1 MDYQRPGKW
10 DHLERKLQKKKL
22 WNKEDLGLFLE
33 GAGHTV
39 TAGTDKVLTNQQTP
53 KPESVSEDMHTGD
66 VFVKLKGEYRELP
79 QLLQR

>member
-1 MDYQRPGKW
+1 M
-10 DHLERKLQKKKL
+10 
-22 WNKEDLGLFLE
+22 GLFLE

-66 VFVKLKGEYRELP
+66 VFVKLKGECRELP